1 MEGFSGRAV
10 GGMVWYGGNLVLEG
24 KTTPGALFAF
34 LAAFAAAYRP
44 FKSLVSLNINLQEGI
59 AAAKRVFSILDT
71 ELLLEIMKMLK
82 K

>member
-1 MEGFSGRAV
+1 
-10 GGMVWYGGNLVLEG
+10 MVWGTLVLDG

-34 LAAFAAAYRP
+34 LASFAAAYRP

-71 ELLLEIMKMLK
+71 EP
-82 K
+82 